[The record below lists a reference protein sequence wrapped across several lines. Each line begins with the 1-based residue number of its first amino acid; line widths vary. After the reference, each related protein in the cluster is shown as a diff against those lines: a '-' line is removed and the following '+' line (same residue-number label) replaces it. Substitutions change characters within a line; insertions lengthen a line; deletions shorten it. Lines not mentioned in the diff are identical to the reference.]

1 MHRHTGGA
9 MRTRFSITPAL
20 LALFVGVSVGC
31 SAEEAPRRPTASAN
45 DAMISQGRCSKP
57 GVVDCYCP
65 DGLRSGT
72 QLCSSDGTLT
82 ECSCPLQTPQPGGTA
97 GSLGISPQPPAPQ
110 STGPLCAQLRGN
122 VSCAAQS
129 YRSAEL
135 PASVLFVLD
144 RSGSMA
150 CNPPPLQDSAS
161 CEQSPAPVDGTQ
173 PSKWQITIDA
183 LKSVFSE
190 LAESKSSASVGLT
203 FFSNDNTCG
212 VQSAPSVPV
221 KPITSTQAS
230 ALANA
235 LDSTTPNGGTPI
247 VGATTL
253 AYAYLH
259 QEANQAAGC
268 VEPCGARGNRYVVLI
283 TDGADSCPMPS
294 RAEDAAACSAAG
306 SCPDY
311 LVEKVAPQAAT
322 ANIRT
327 FVIGAPG
334 SEPARGYLSE
344 LAFVGGTAR
353 NGGNCVH
360 DASGAT
366 GDCHFDMTASADFA
380 SALGAALGNISGAA
394 LGCEFAVPPTVD
406 AITPDKVNVQFQGSG
421 GAAAECFG
429 HDDRACEGGA
439 NGWQFAKKAN
449 GEQDLTRVVLCG
461 QACNRVRADAAA
473 QVDVV
478 LGCDTIG
485 PQ

>member
-1 MHRHTGGA
+1 MA
-9 MRTRFSITPAL
+9 PA
-20 LALFVGVSVGC
+20 
-31 SAEEAPRRPTASAN
+31 APSER
-45 DAMISQGRCSKP
+45 
-57 GVVDCYCP
+57 
-65 DGLRSGT
+65 
-72 QLCSSDGTLT
+72 
-82 ECSCPLQTPQPGGTA
+82 
-97 GSLGISPQPPAPQ
+97 
-110 STGPLCAQLRGN
+110 PLCAQLQGN
-122 VSCAAQS
+122 VSCAAKS

-135 PASVLFVLD
+135 PASVLFVVD

-161 CEQSPAPVDGTQ
+161 CEASPAPVDGTR
-173 PSKWQITIDA
+173 PSKWQITIAA
-183 LKSVFSE
+183 LKQVFTDLE
-190 LAESKSSASVGLT
+190 RGKSTASVGLT

-212 VQSAPSVPV
+212 VQSTPSVPV
-221 KPITSTQAS
+221 RPVTATQVA

-268 VEPCGARGNRYVVLI
+268 VEPCGAHGNRYVVLI
-283 TDGADSCPMPS
+283 TDGADSCPTPS

-306 SCPDY
+306 SCPSY
-311 LVEKVAPQAAT
+311 LVGKVAPQATA

-344 LAFVGGTAR
+344 LAFQGGTAR
-353 NGGNCVH
+353 NGGNCLH
-360 DASGAT
+360 DARGSS
-366 GDCHFDMTASADFA
+366 GDCHFDMTASNDFA
-380 SALGAALGNISGAA
+380 AALGSALGNISGAA
-394 LGCEFAVPPTVD
+394 LGCEFAVPDTVE
-406 AITPDKVNVQFQGSG
+406 AITPDKVNVQFAG
-421 GAAAECFG
+421 GGNQAAVCFE
-429 HDDRACEGGA
+429 HDDRPCEGGA

-449 GEQDLTRVVLCG
+449 GDKDLSRVVLCG
-461 QACNRVRADAAA
+461 AACDRVRADSGA